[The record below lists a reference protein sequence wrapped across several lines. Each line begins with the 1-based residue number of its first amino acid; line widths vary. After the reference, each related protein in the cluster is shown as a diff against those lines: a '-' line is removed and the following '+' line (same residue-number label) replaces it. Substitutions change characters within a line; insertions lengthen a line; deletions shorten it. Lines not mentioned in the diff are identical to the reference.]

1 MFHANNEIRTQPRD
15 WRRIAREAPS
25 HVDALPRRGE
35 RVAFT
40 GCGTSWFM
48 SMAAAWL
55 YEAAGFGEAD
65 AFTSSEFNYDRNYDR
80 VIAITRSGTTTEVI
94 ELLER
99 LNGVIP
105 TTVITAVDYS
115 PVSAL
120 ADHAIVL
127 PWADEQSVI
136 VTRFATT
143 VLGLVRSHLGDDL
156 AQAAIDATWAIHAPI
171 DELAAAEQ
179 ISFLGSGWTIGL
191 AHEAALKTREAAQ
204 FWAESHPAMDY
215 RHGPITIAQPGR
227 LVWCFGPVPDGLDE
241 QVRALGAGFESNT
254 IDPMAHLVLAQRVAV
269 QIAANRG
276 LNPDMPRGLAR
287 SIILS

>member
-1 MFHANNEIRTQPRD
+1 MFHATHEIRTQPED
-15 WRRIAREAPS
+15 WRRIAQESAS
-25 HVDALPRRGE
+25 HAHVLPRRGE

-48 SMAAAWL
+48 SMSAAWL

-65 AFTSSEFNYDRNYDR
+65 AYTSSEFNFGRKYDR
-80 VIAITRSGTTTEVI
+80 VIAVTRSGTTTEVI

-99 LNGVIP
+99 LKGVVP
-105 TTVITAVDYS
+105 TTVITAIEDS
-115 PVSAL
+115 PVAAV

-127 PWADEQSVI
+127 PWVDEQSVI

-143 VLGLVRSHLGDDL
+143 VLGLMRAHFGDDL
-156 AQAAIDATWAIHAPI
+156 HQAATDAEWAIDAPI
-171 DELAAAEQ
+171 DELATAEQ
-179 ISFLGSGWTIGL
+179 ISFLGSGWTVGL

-215 RHGPITIAQPGR
+215 RHGPISIAQPGR
-227 LVWCFGPVPDGLDE
+227 LVWCFGPVPEGLDD
-241 QVRALGAGFESNT
+241 QVRGLGAGFESNT

-276 LNPDMPRGLAR
+276 LNPDTPRGLAR
-287 SIILS
+287 SIILG

>member
-1 MFHANNEIRTQPRD
+1 MFHVNDEIRTQPQD

-25 HVDALPRRGE
+25 HGYALPRRGE

-48 SMAAAWL
+48 SMASAWL
-55 YEAAGFGEAD
+55 YEDAGFGEAD
-65 AFTSSEFNYDRNYDR
+65 AFTSSEFNFRRSYDR
-80 VIAITRSGTTTEVI
+80 VVAITRSGTTTEVI

-99 LNGVIP
+99 LKGVVP
-105 TTVITAVDYS
+105 TTVITAVEDS
-115 PVSAL
+115 PVAAL

-127 PWADEQSVI
+127 PWVDEQSVI

-143 VLGLVRSHLGDDL
+143 VLGLIRAHLGDDL
-156 AQAAIDATWAIHAPI
+156 VQAANDAVWAIDAPI
-171 DELAAAEQ
+171 AQLAAAEQ
-179 ISFLGSGWTIGL
+179 ISFLGTGWTVGL

-215 RHGPITIAQPGR
+215 RHGPISIAQPGR
-227 LVWCFGPVPDGLDE
+227 LVWCFGPVPEGLDE
-241 QVRALGAGFESNT
+241 QVRGLGAGFASNT

-269 QIAANRG
+269 QIAASRG
-276 LNPDMPRGLAR
+276 LNPDSPRGLAR